1 MDVTDLLKD
10 PAIREQ
16 YTRLEPQAA
25 AAWAWRMMWLTKA
38 LKHQILPHGDWWSIW
53 LMLASPNLLLAM
65 ALAFCSGI
73 FLDSAHLTK
82 ACLALPA
89 GSLSQFTCHPIGA

>member
-1 MDVTDLLKD
+1 MGTSDLEALLKD

-53 LMLASPNLLLAM
+53 LLLAGRG
-65 ALAFCSGI
+65 AGKTRTAAEQIGWWAQCY
-73 FLDSAHLTK
+73 K
-82 ACLALPA
+82 ATRWLVAAP
-89 GSLSQFTCHPIGA
+89 T